1 LTPSNPTSLHLLG
14 YLFFALA
21 DIDFNASEEEMEVVI
36 QQFRKWDPGSDDK
49 SSPLLYESFEWYH
62 NARTN
67 DQIHQPINEYQALFD
82 QFSESEKISI
92 LTSLREIA
100 IADGEINEAEENFIT
115 AIKGLLEIES

>member
-1 LTPSNPTSLHLLG
+1 
-14 YLFFALA
+14 
-21 DIDFNASEEEMEVVI
+21 MEVVI

-49 SSPLLYESFEWYH
+49 SSPLLYESFEWYL

-100 IADGEINEAEENFIT
+100 IADDGINEAEENFIT
-115 AIKGLLEIES
+115 AIKRLLEIES